1 MVCNSPKCTVRGH
14 GVPPALVCQNT
25 TLPTLNPSVKAVPM
39 TGVRCSTCA
48 ASDNQSSD
56 DDWKLTS
63 SQDESSDIAVVPEAP

>member
-14 GVPPALVCQNT
+14 GVPAALVCQNT

-48 ASDNQSSD
+48 ASGQ
-56 DDWKLTS
+56 
-63 SQDESSDIAVVPEAP
+63 ESWVIPGKACPFCGTPC